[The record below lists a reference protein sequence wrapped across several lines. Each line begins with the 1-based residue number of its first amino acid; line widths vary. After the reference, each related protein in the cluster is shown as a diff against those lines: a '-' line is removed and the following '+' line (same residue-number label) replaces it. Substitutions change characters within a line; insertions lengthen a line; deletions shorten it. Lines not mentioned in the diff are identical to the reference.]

1 MDAAGVVVGKG
12 NDKANFGC
20 CFCRLAGSVL
30 ALLSGSNVNRFRI
43 GDRVLVNTALC
54 KDGQGGTGA
63 LAEKITVSQEACFPV
78 PDGLPLHS
86 VSNIGRNYCASYHSL
101 KVIGRV
107 GRGDL
112 VLVDGASGGVGMAT
126 VALAKAMGCHVIA
139 GVSSESKADFPRQA
153 GADKVLVYGK
163 TKESYKQFKIDA
175 KRAAKELGHSQG
187 ATLVV
192 DVVNGELFDALVS
205 CVRPLGTICLV
216 GFTAGQRPIRP
227 GLLLIKEVRVVGS
240 LWGRWAR
247 ENPVEFSNNMKEIL
261 ATVQGQKSR
270 SNACIYPL
278 ERVVDAFE
286 LFEQNK
292 SRGNTVI
299 QFPAASRKS
308 KL

>member
-1 MDAAGVVVGKG
+1 MIGNVG
-12 NDKANFGC
+12 
-20 CFCRLAGSVL
+20 
-30 ALLSGSNVNRFRI
+30 
-43 GDRVLVNTALC
+43 
-54 KDGQGGTGA
+54 
-63 LAEKITVSQEACFPV
+63 P
-78 PDGLPLHS
+78 
-86 VSNIGRNYCASYHSL
+86 
-101 KVIGRV
+101 
-107 GRGDL
+107 GDL

-126 VALAKAMGCHVIA
+126 VELAKAMGCHVIA
-139 GVSSESKADFPRQA
+139 CVSSESKAEFPRQA
-153 GADKVLVYGK
+153 GADRVLVYGR
-163 TKESYKQFKIDA
+163 TKESYKRFKVDA
-175 KRAAKELGHSQG
+175 KQAAKELGHSQG

-261 ATVQGQKSR
+261 ATVQGQKSGSSAR
-270 SNACIYPL
+270 IYPL
-278 ERVVDAFE
+278 EQVVDAFE

-292 SRGNTVI
+292 ARGNTVI
-299 QFPAASRKS
+299 SFPAAARKS